1 MRFPA
6 ENLMPKQATLSVDA
20 SGSISMDF
28 AFEYF
33 ELEGQD
39 GEAVSFDS
47 SIRADLVHLPI
58 ADLKSLQNQGFD
70 FPINPD
76 DGYIDASVYI
86 CHAHNPVDISRI
98 EFGALEGDV
107 VRLKVFSRWLMEF
120 EGTGFNDFDY
130 EFSTLAK
137 FV

>member
-1 MRFPA
+1 M
-6 ENLMPKQATLSVDA
+6 V
-20 SGSISMDF
+20 
-28 AFEYF
+28 FEFEDF
-33 ELEGQD
+33 ELETQD
-39 GEAVSFDS
+39 GETVSFAS
-47 SIRADLVHLPI
+47 SIRADFVRLPT
-58 ADLKSLQNQGFD
+58 ADLKYLQNQGFD

-76 DGYIDASVYI
+76 DGYIDASVYF

-98 EFGALEGDV
+98 EFGAFEGDA